1 MVEQVPGY
9 VLTSVMRRPLGPDRG
24 QAVHMVFSD
33 GLASVSVFI
42 EPVADSTTLGLGAL
56 ASGAI
61 SIYKRVLNG
70 HLITALGEVPEA
82 AVKRI
87 GDAIRPAVQ

>member
-1 MVEQVPGY
+1 
-9 VLTSVMRRPLGPDRG
+9 MRRPLGPERG

-42 EPVADSTTLGLGAL
+42 EPLNDGVQVGLGPL

-61 SIYKRVLNG
+61 NIYKRSVNG
-70 HLITALGEVPEA
+70 HLVTALGEVPER
-82 AVKRI
+82 AVKLI
-87 GDAIRPAVQ
+87 GDAILPAGQ

>member
-1 MVEQVPGY
+1 
-9 VLTSVMRRPLGPDRG
+9 MRRPLGPDRG

-42 EPVADSTTLGLGAL
+42 EPVADGAALGLGPL

-61 SIYKRVLNG
+61 NIYKRSVDG
-70 HLITALGEVPEA
+70 HLITALGEVPER

-87 GDAIRPAVQ
+87 GDAIRPAVP